1 MKVVIDLVRI
11 TALVWVLVML
21 TAIERIGIKTEGQVQ
36 LQETSRGAY
45 ASIAVAVISSFI
57 ADSAFNRK
65 HK

>member
-1 MKVVIDLVRI
+1 MKVIIDLVRI
-11 TALVWVLVML
+11 TALVWALVML
-21 TAIERIGIKTEGQVQ
+21 TAIESIGIKTEGQVQ
-36 LQETSRGAY
+36 LKETSRGAY

>member
-1 MKVVIDLVRI
+1 MKTVIDLVRI

-21 TAIERIGIKTEGQVQ
+21 TAIERIGIVTEGAVQ

>member
-1 MKVVIDLVRI
+1 MKSLVDLVRI
-11 TALVWVLVML
+11 TTLIWVLVML
-21 TAIERIGIKTEGQVQ
+21 TAIERIGIETEGLVQ